1 MAKRISCEDAGADCK
16 WSAVAETEE
25 QLIAK
30 TIEHVKEHHK
40 DLQISPELTKK
51 LKSLMKE
58 V

>member
-1 MAKRISCEDAGADCK
+1 MAKRISCEDAGSDCK
-16 WSAVAETEE
+16 GPAVAETED

-40 DLQISPELTKK
+40 DLHISPELTIK